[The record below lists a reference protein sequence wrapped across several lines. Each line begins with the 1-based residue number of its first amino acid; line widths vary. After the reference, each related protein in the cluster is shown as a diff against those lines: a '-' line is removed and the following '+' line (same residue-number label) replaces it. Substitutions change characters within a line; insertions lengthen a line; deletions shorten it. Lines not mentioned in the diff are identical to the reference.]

1 MEEPNHF
8 NLHEFRY
15 FAVGQSH
22 LDTAWCWRW
31 EPDTAPYKISHTM
44 GYNLDNLRKFP
55 QRNARPGYQ
64 DGYKF
69 SFSAA
74 VHYEYMQQHWPRA
87 FAKLKTYVQQ
97 GRWELL
103 GGMWVE
109 SDCNIPDGE
118 SLVRQRLY
126 GQKYFMHTFGKKAV
140 VEWLPDSFGFCW
152 TLPQILIKSGAK
164 YFHTTKLTWIKSE
177 RSGCGEIFPFE
188 WFYWESPDG

>member
-1 MEEPNHF
+1 MEEPIISIFMNFGILPSANHI
-8 NLHEFRY
+8 
-15 FAVGQSH
+15 S
-22 LDTAWCWRW
+22 DTAWCWRW

-103 GGMWVE
+103 GG
-109 SDCNIPDGE
+109 
-118 SLVRQRLY
+118 
-126 GQKYFMHTFGKKAV
+126 
-140 VEWLPDSFGFCW
+140 
-152 TLPQILIKSGAK
+152 
-164 YFHTTKLTWIKSE
+164 
-177 RSGCGEIFPFE
+177 CG
-188 WFYWESPDG
+188 